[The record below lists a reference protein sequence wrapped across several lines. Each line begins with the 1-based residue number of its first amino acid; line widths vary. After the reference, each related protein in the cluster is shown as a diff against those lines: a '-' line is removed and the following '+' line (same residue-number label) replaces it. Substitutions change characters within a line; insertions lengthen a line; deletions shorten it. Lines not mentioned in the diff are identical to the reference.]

1 MKLLKRIN
9 HNSRRA
15 LVKSESLDE
24 SWQSPSCKKSMFTK
38 SKCSIEDN
46 DTGGSSSMEFIVTSH
61 PKEYSRDS
69 IRTFNWVTNQFDD
82 FEISDDSTADETS
95 SEDDDSDPTTSTP
108 TKKYSNHESES
119 TGGWA
124 WISLCWGSNAVKVT
138 DARSYQS
145 SNDED
150 DDDAS
155 NDSSQPSLSRVDQVL
170 ALPAMADDDISDITS
185 VASIDDSDS
194 DSREGS

>member
-1 MKLLKRIN
+1 MRLMKRIR
-9 HNSRRA
+9 SYRQTS
-15 LVKSESLDE
+15 VSKSESLDE
-24 SWQSPSCKKSMFTK
+24 SWQSPSCKSTVTK
-38 SKCSIEDN
+38 SKCIEDN
-46 DTGGSSSMEFIVTSH
+46 GGISSSMQFIVTSH

-69 IRTFNWVTNQFDD
+69 IRTFNWVTNQMDD
-82 FEISDDSTADETS
+82 FEISDDNTADETS
-95 SEDDDSDPTTSTP
+95 SDDSDPTSSKS
-108 TKKYSNHESES
+108 TKKPSNHVSES
-119 TGGWA
+119 AGGWA

-145 SNDED
+145 SNEDD

-155 NDSSQPSLSRVDQVL
+155 NGSSQPSLSRVDQVL

-194 DSREGS
+194 DSSEGS

>member
-1 MKLLKRIN
+1 MRLMKRIR
-9 HNSRRA
+9 SYRQTS
-15 LVKSESLDE
+15 VSKSESLDE
-24 SWQSPSCKKSMFTK
+24 SWQSPSCKSTVTK
-38 SKCSIEDN
+38 SKCIEDN
-46 DTGGSSSMEFIVTSH
+46 GGSSSSMQFIVTSH

-69 IRTFNWVTNQFDD
+69 IRTFNWVTNQMDD

-95 SEDDDSDPTTSTP
+95 CDDSDPTSSP
-108 TKKYSNHESES
+108 TKKPSNHGSSEG

-145 SNDED
+145 SNEDDDD

-155 NDSSQPSLSRVDQVL
+155 NESSRHSLSRVDQVL
-170 ALPAMADDDISDITS
+170 ALPEMADDDISDITS

-194 DSREGS
+194 DSSEGS